1 VSIRDLHCKYR
12 AVRGLGALVL
22 GLALSTGCR
31 SECRDLCTRWY
42 DYQQDICGDLDTED
56 VRVQCLADYRSGQVS
71 EDELLECATIIEQI
85 SDLRDLEDSQARAA
99 CCDPTTAECE
109 LGALGSGLLP

>member
-1 VSIRDLHCKYR
+1 VT
-12 AVRGLGALVL
+12 GLGALVL
-22 GLALSTGCR
+22 GLALGAGCR

-71 EDELLECATIIEQI
+71 DEELAECLTTTEQI
-85 SDLRDLEDSQARAA
+85 EHLRDLEDSQARAA
-99 CCDPTTAECE
+99 CCDPTAAECE
-109 LGALGSGLLP
+109 LGALSSDLLP